1 MANNYTDLLVYQKAF
16 DLQQDIFELTKSFP
30 KEEKLSL
37 TPKDGVTNTAYCKL
51 PTAYC
56 KLQTAN
62 RKPQTA
68 YYKLQTDLLKK
79 YEIPNHSH

>member
-51 PTAYC
+51 
-56 KLQTAN
+56 QTAN